1 MNGVRRAFDAS
12 FKLEVARM
20 VRDQGMGISHVCR
33 TMSVG
38 PTAVRRWV
46 AQLDD
51 ERQGGRGSGAPLTPD
66 LQRLRQ
72 LEDENRQL
80 RSDNEVLK
88 KATAFFAR
96 ELK

>member
-1 MNGVRRAFDAS
+1 MSGARRGFDAS

-20 VRDQGMGISHVCR
+20 VRDQELSVSEVCR

-38 PTAVRRWV
+38 QTAVRRWV
-46 AQLDD
+46 AQLDA
-51 ERQGGRGSGAPLTPD
+51 ERQGSRGSGTPLTPD
-66 LQRLRQ
+66 FQRLRE
-72 LEDENRQL
+72 LEEENRQL